1 MINILK
7 VINFAK
13 ENNLRLTTDEGLVI
27 SNSKGYVV
35 FYDRDILKCFN
46 NAAKWIDNRK

>member
-13 ENNLRLTTDEGLVI
+13 KSKFRLNADEGLI
-27 SNSKGYVV
+27 ITDSNGHVV
-35 FYDRDILKCFN
+35 FYDRDMTKCFD
-46 NAAKWIDNRK
+46 NAAKWINNRR

>member
-13 ENNLRLTTDEGLVI
+13 KNNLRLTTDEGLVI
-27 SNSKGYVV
+27 TDSNGHVM
-35 FYDRDILKCFN
+35 FYDRDITKCFN

>member
-27 SNSKGYVV
+27 SDSKGYVV
-35 FYDRDILKCFN
+35 FYDRDITKCFD
-46 NAAKWIDNRK
+46 NAAKWINNRR

>member
-7 VINFAK
+7 VINSAK
-13 ENNLRLTTDEGLVI
+13 ENNLRLNVDEGLI
-27 SNSKGYVV
+27 ITDSNGHVV
-35 FYDRDILKCFN
+35 FYDKDILKCFN

>member
-1 MINILK
+1 MNNILK

-27 SNSKGYVV
+27 SDSKGYVL
-35 FYDRDILKCFN
+35 FYDRDITKCFN
-46 NAAKWIDNRK
+46 NAAKWVDGRK

>member
-7 VINFAK
+7 VINYSK
-13 ENNLRLTTDEGLVI
+13 KNNLRLTTDEGLVI
-27 SNSKGYVV
+27 SDSKGYVV
-35 FYDRDILKCFN
+35 FYDRDMTKCFN